1 MVKSKKLIEKLNDYG
16 INTKFIKKDNLVWIP
31 LYNNDMDDD
40 VDIIQ
45 KNINYNSITKQDKQ
59 KIDETILHIIRNR
72 YTFISNNGLPREIK
86 IEKYFDLEESSLVL
100 FNYNEILKTE
110 LVFANF
116 TDSFDL
122 FLGHLESF
130 NLVPSILSGGDELEI
145 LNFLKKKNYLH
156 RFKRIM
162 GGPTTKFNNINSIN
176 LFEKCLFIGD
186 SKIDYEVA
194 KKFNLDFIFMYGYTQ
209 FSSWE
214 NFFEKNKII
223 RCIKDFSELL
233 SNINHSKRS

>member
-1 MVKSKKLIEKLNDYG
+1 
-16 INTKFIKKDNLVWIP
+16 
-31 LYNNDMDDD
+31 MDLS
-40 VDIIQ
+40 IY
-45 KNINYNSITKQDKQ
+45 KNIILDFDGVVIDSNKIKENAITKVAKKYLDSK
-59 KIDETILHIIRNR
+59 DATDFVN
-72 YTFISNNGLPREIK
+72 YFISNNGLPREIK